1 MGMNGLDFWTRLRYL
16 ANARVVAGAIGCAL
30 AMLLMLAFAYSR
42 WSMEGA
48 KLFGGLAEQ
57 IKNHQA
63 ATAGLA
69 IGSAALLWI
78 GLGVFAVAQEWLAA
92 RRRSN

>member
-1 MGMNGLDFWTRLRYL
+1 MGTNGPDFWAQVRSWAAVRVL
-16 ANARVVAGAIGCAL
+16 AAIVGGALVV
-30 AMLLMLAFAYSR
+30 LLVLAFAYSR

-63 ATAGLA
+63 ETAALTIGSIVLLWVGLA
-69 IGSAALLWI
+69 L
-78 GLGVFAVAQEWLAA
+78 FAGIQEWLAA